1 VTAKKQ
7 KMYGGEVRQTS
18 QNSQPFPLVFRQKR
32 DPLAGFWMSQ
42 FVVRSVL

>member
-7 KMYGGEVRQTS
+7 KMYGGEVSQTS
-18 QNSQPFPLVFRQKR
+18 QNSQPFSLFFGQKR
-32 DPLAGFWMSQ
+32 DPLAGFRMSQ